1 MRQRR
6 VGTLSMG
13 FLLVSSGI
21 LLLYAQ
27 FKKVEAFELL
37 VKWWPLVFFLL
48 GAEVLLYAFLQK
60 EEKGKISYDV
70 FSIFMIMV
78 IIFVGSGLFALTQ
91 TGIAEGLSN
100 VVKAQSYNLQLP
112 EREFILED
120 SIDKIV
126 IAADQQISLDIRTS
140 TDKTVS
146 LLGACYARADSTE
159 TARKLMND
167 LTVATHI
174 TGDVLYIAFDTTRSA
189 GDMKYYARVNEYTV
203 FIPQDRG
210 VEIDGGNYVTIQGEG
225 IKRDWLVKCDGAVI
239 TIPADK
245 KTEILA
251 IVNDPNRL
259 KGNTEWEITDN
270 PETGE
275 NIGDNTNRAVTNST
289 VTGRTGTAD
298 AENKLSIVCSGDVE
312 VNKI

>member
-13 FLLVSSGI
+13 FLLASSGI

-37 VKWWPLVFFLL
+37 VKCWPLVFFLL

-60 EEKGKISYDV
+60 EEKSKISYDV
-70 FSIFMIMV
+70 FSIFMVMV
-78 IIFVGSGLFALTQ
+78 IIFVGAGLFALTQ

-100 VVKAQSYNLQLP
+100 MVNAQSYNLQLP

-126 IAADQQISLDIRTS
+126 IAADHQISLDIRTC

-146 LLGACYARADSTE
+146 LLGACYARADSSE
-159 TARKLMND
+159 TARELMND
-167 LTVATHI
+167 LTVATHV

-189 GDMKYYARVNEYTV
+189 GDMKYYAMVNEYTV
-203 FIPQDRG
+203 FIPQDRE
-210 VEIDGGNYVTIQGEG
+210 VEIDGGSYVTIQGEG
-225 IKRDWLVKCDGAVI
+225 IERDWLVKCSRAAI

-245 KTEILA
+245 NMEILA
-251 IVNDPNRL
+251 IVDDPHRL
-259 KGNTEWEITDN
+259 KGNTEWEITDS
-270 PETGE
+270 PETEE
-275 NIGDNTNRAVTNST
+275 NIGDNTNRAVTGST
-289 VTGRTGTAD
+289 TGRLTAAD
-298 AENKLSIVCSGDVE
+298 AENKLAVLCDGEVE
-312 VNKI
+312 VNEI